1 MKKQHEELHELLKS
15 VDEDSHWNDKHREKL
30 KRKILHD
37 VEKKSIFHF
46 YKGKT
51 PLKYYISTVAAAFIL
66 FILLVPIIQEG
77 ANVENSS
84 NYTSSSNLNQ
94 MEMIVSKDL
103 TVYWLLFLLII
114 GALIGVILFKNRQWI
129 MEVYRMKK
137 VNGKIILTLL
147 LLVSLLVNAFTHYKN
162 HHYEVYL
169 SEELNTHLATLI
181 ISSFKSEALLKNIV
195 ESKQISS
202 ENAEELQNSF
212 KNISSS
218 YQLILYMGERTN
230 KLNGSISHIPSVT
243 FSGELA
249 YYVNAFINAE
259 DNVQT
264 LSADEYAFF
273 YRLNAMMGELVE
285 LMEEN
290 VDGVSPQGISQNDYW
305 SNPAYKKSINKK
317 HWILILE
324 KIDGFTWY

>member
-1 MKKQHEELHELLKS
+1 
-15 VDEDSHWNDKHREKL
+15 
-30 KRKILHD
+30 
-37 VEKKSIFHF
+37 
-46 YKGKT
+46 
-51 PLKYYISTVAAAFIL
+51 
-66 FILLVPIIQEG
+66 
-77 ANVENSS
+77 
-84 NYTSSSNLNQ
+84 
-94 MEMIVSKDL
+94 
-103 TVYWLLFLLII
+103 
-114 GALIGVILFKNRQWI
+114 
-129 MEVYRMKK
+129 
-137 VNGKIILTLL
+137 
-147 LLVSLLVNAFTHYKN
+147 THYKN

-264 LSADEYAFF
+264 LSDDEYAFF

-324 KIDGFTWY
+324 KIDGFPWY